1 MSESSEGENQREN
14 NNDESSTSSGIKSF
28 LSGIGN
34 KLSGSGQWVAI
45 ILFWLFFVYLIASA
59 VVDPL
64 PTPSFSDHQ
73 LVFILTIVVGIPSTI
88 APVYLIISKI
98 YNPKKEIVAKVNVTD
113 KKILNL
119 WYGSPEL
126 IDDMTVNSGRK
137 VSFIAF
143 GTAVHLVTEF
153 DPEANIAEGVN
164 IKEAADWEMIYDP
177 EVVEKHRW
185 RNNTRVRA
193 ASKMLSQ
200 LPDLGVEAES
210 KYFQILAQKDAER
223 ELIDDSYMDTYTDKM
238 PSPAEAEEEIEEA
251 VQQMTQSGG
260 DNDE

>member
-1 MSESSEGENQREN
+1 MSDSTDDGEQRQN
-14 NNDESSTSSGIKSF
+14 NNDESSTNSGIQAF
-28 LSGIGN
+28 LSGLGGKI
-34 KLSGSGQWVAI
+34 SGSGQWVVI

-59 VVDPL
+59 IVDPL
-64 PTPSFSDHQ
+64 PTPSLSDHQ
-73 LVFILTIVVGIPSTI
+73 LVFLLTIVVATPLTV
-88 APVYLIISKI
+88 APVYLIINKI
-98 YNPKKEIVAKVNVTD
+98 YNPEKEIVAKVNVTD

-185 RNNTRVRA
+185 RNNTRVKA
-193 ASKMLSQ
+193 ASKMLSL

-210 KYFQILAQKDAER
+210 KYFEILAQTDAER

-251 VQQMTQSGG
+251 VKKMTQGG